1 MFLSKQRQ
9 SRFKVIHI
17 MRSLS
22 LATLSRKKG
31 GVTLS
36 KSSCRTTLSL
46 LWENYSSGSR
56 TPPEKKA
63 VLLNT
68 RFLLNCS
75 NTTDQ
80 HYAIK
85 LVTCMFLEE
94 INGH

>member
-56 TPPEKKA
+56 TPPEKKDCTSKHQ
-63 VLLNT
+63 VS
-68 RFLLNCS
+68 F
-75 NTTDQ
+75 
-80 HYAIK
+80 K
-85 LVTCMFLEE
+85 LQQYHRPTLCFQA
-94 INGH
+94 GHLYVS